1 MTVLCPSGHS
11 FWDLT
16 IGPSK
21 NAEGL
26 SLKVKLYGYLRSLA
40 GSFEIDEPIGRKMTV
55 LEVINELLDPRLSRS
70 LISPDSG
77 APSSGLLFLLN
88 GKHVSLL
95 NGLDT
100 PVSDRDELAVIPV
113 SHGG

>member
-1 MTVLCPSGHS
+1 MR
-11 FWDLT
+11 
-16 IGPSK
+16 
-21 NAEGL
+21 
-26 SLKVKLYGYLRSLA
+26 VKLYGYLRSLA
-40 GSFEIDEPIGRKMTV
+40 GGFEIDEPIKRKMTV

-88 GKHVSLL
+88 GKHVGLL

-100 PVSDRDELAVIPV
+100 PVTDRDELAIIPV